1 MGWNTALDGAGNT
14 YYWNAET
21 GVTQYEKP
29 TEFDPSTAQ
38 NAGAYTQYASTNGGA
53 QQQQQQQGGY
63 QNGGGGGGY
72 QNGGG
77 GGYQNGGGGGGGYGG
92 GGGGGYGGGGGGGGD
107 FYGDRGGGGGG
118 GGQGMQ
124 FSRPSNGAASYK
136 DVEDKGA
143 DAPPSEEVAAFWK
156 ENDMK
161 VYGGSPP
168 PFLTFEEANLPGP
181 IMAAIATAGY
191 PKPSVIQSTSWPA
204 AMAKRD
210 VIAVAKTGSGKTL
223 GFLIPG
229 FQIIMGNGSVQN
241 PMMGATLL
249 VLAPTRE
256 LAMQIEVEC
265 QKFGGPLGIR
275 SVCCYGGSPKGEQL
289 GKMRQGCHVII
300 GTPGRINDFRE
311 GGQINFSRINY
322 LVMDEADRMLD
333 MGFEPQIR
341 KIVAVVPP
349 TRQTLFYTATWP
361 RQVRALAYEFLRNP
375 VQVEVGDVNSLNA
388 NKDITQVVHIVD
400 SQQQKSQILGQIF
413 GTLEAG
419 SRVIIFTSTKRMCDQ
434 LGMQLQRQ
442 IGVGV
447 IHGDKDQREREQVLT
462 DFKSGKRPVM
472 IATDVAARGIDV
484 KDIKAVINYDFPGN
498 IEDYIHRIGRTGRA
512 GAKGA
517 AHTFM
522 SLNGKDGKHAR
533 PLVEIMQKA
542 GQKIPDQLAQAAGT
556 RNYDRADMGELLQQ
570 AEGPGMLSAES
581 ARMASQV
588 VSAPQGASA
597 GGYSRQPGD
606 TNECNEQQ
614 VLQMLIRREQARKQR
629 NYQMGDQIR
638 DQMRGM
644 GIEVDDQTRTWRCA
658 RPGLMGSGGGGGGG
672 GGGGY
677 GGGGGGGG
685 YGGGG
690 GGGGYG
696 GGGGGYGSRPP
707 LPSYGGGGGGGG
719 YGGGG
724 AGGAGAFDGPK
735 YGEYDRAGGD
745 RGGGDRGSPVGRD
758 RDRRDRSSSRD
769 RRRRR
774 SPSSEDGRRD
784 RRRDRRRSRSR
795 SRSDSRKKDRKD

>member
-1 MGWNTALDGAGNT
+1 MGWNTALDGGGNT

-29 TEFDPSTAQ
+29 QEFDPSTAQ
-38 NAGAYTQYASTNGGA
+38 NAGAYTQYAGANGGGGA
-53 QQQQQQQGGY
+53 AGGQQGGGYGGGGQQGGGGYQGGGGGGY
-63 QNGGGGGGY
+63 QNGGGGGGGGY

-77 GGYQNGGGGGGGYGG
+77 GGYGG
-92 GGGGGYGGGGGGGGD
+92 GGGGGGGGD

-118 GGQGMQ
+118 GGMGMQ
-124 FSRPSNGAASYK
+124 FSRPSGGNSYK

-143 DAPPSEEVAAFWK
+143 DAPQNEEVAAFWK

-161 VYGGSPP
+161 VYGGAPP
-168 PFLTFEEANLPGP
+168 PFLTFEAAQLPGP
-181 IMAAIATAGY
+181 IMEAIAKSGF

-229 FQIIMGNGSVQN
+229 FQLIMAGGQVSD
-241 PMMGATLL
+241 PRMGASIL

-265 QKFGGPLGIR
+265 QKFGTQLGIR

-289 GKMRQGCHVII
+289 GKMRMGCHVII

-311 GGQINFSRINY
+311 GNQINFSRINY

-349 TRQTLFYTATWP
+349 SRQTLFYTATWP

-388 NKDITQVVHIVD
+388 NKDITQIVHIVD
-400 SQQQKSQILGQIF
+400 NQQQKQQILNQIF

-434 LGMQLQRQ
+434 LGMQLMRQ
-442 IGVGV
+442 IGCGV
-447 IHGDKDQREREQVLT
+447 IHGDKDQREREQVLS
-462 DFKSGKRPVM
+462 DFKAGKRPVM

-484 KDIKAVINYDFPGN
+484 KDVKAVINYDFPGN

-533 PLVEIMQKA
+533 PLVEIMLKA
-542 GQKIPDQLAQAAGT
+542 GQKIPAQLAQAAGT
-556 RNYDRADMGELLQQ
+556 RNFEEADMGALLQR
-570 AEGPGMLSAES
+570 ADGPGMLSAES
-581 ARMASQV
+581 ARMAAQV
-588 VSAPQGASA
+588 PSAPQGASA

-606 TNECNEQQ
+606 ANECNEPQ
-614 VLQMLIRREQARKQR
+614 VLQMLVRREQARKQR

-638 DQMRGM
+638 DQMRQM

-672 GGGGY
+672 GGGY
-677 GGGGGGGG
+677 QGGGGGGGEQ
-685 YGGGG
+685 GGGSTCAWVAALWPLIEG
-690 GGGGYG
+690 ELHAVLKELIRLHTAAAQPELAARVKQLYRLSLTQREILGTGMLPLLAAES
-696 GGGGGYGSRPP
+696 GS
-707 LPSYGGGGGGGG
+707 G
-719 YGGGG
+719 
-724 AGGAGAFDGPK
+724 
-735 YGEYDRAGGD
+735 
-745 RGGGDRGSPVGRD
+745 
-758 RDRRDRSSSRD
+758 
-769 RRRRR
+769 
-774 SPSSEDGRRD
+774 
-784 RRRDRRRSRSR
+784 
-795 SRSDSRKKDRKD
+795 